1 MIEHK
6 EEKYKVFIEGKPVLI
21 MDIPIEKKQLL
32 RDHLTIFQGLSQKKN
47 LSAKDIHELYWEPTE
62 QKYSKSMKTI
72 YRYLDLLE
80 DSKLIK
86 ISGHRKPIDSHMT
99 EKLYCRTA
107 LLFYSKEPVKWWEL
121 PKYKKQFEKKE
132 DFFTKLK
139 NINPKNKSELRQLI
153 YSYTEARDKYINTQL
168 KHLENNPELV
178 EILSDL
184 SIMEIKSIIT
194 DIANFEI
201 FLNEPEL
208 IERFK
213 KLK

>member
-1 MIEHK
+1 MEA
-6 EEKYKVFIEGKPVLI
+6 
-21 MDIPIEKKQLL
+21 IP
-32 RDHLTIFQGLSQKKN
+32 
-47 LSAKDIHELYWEPTE
+47 
-62 QKYSKSMKTI
+62 
-72 YRYLDLLE
+72 
-80 DSKLIK
+80 
-86 ISGHRKPIDSHMT
+86 
-99 EKLYCRTA
+99 
-107 LLFYSKEPVKWWEL
+107 
-121 PKYKKQFEKKE
+121 
-132 DFFTKLK
+132 
-139 NINPKNKSELRQLI
+139 NPKNKSELRQLI